1 MITRVHKGGRPD
13 HRRHTPSATP
23 QKRRKWGR
31 KATLACAKPVRASS
45 SRGAGR
51 QQGDA
56 ETGTAGKWPNEK
68 RSPER
73 RPLEVAEREE
83 VAEEHRP

>member
-31 KATLACAKPVRASS
+31 KAILACAKPVRASS

-51 QQGDA
+51 QQGSA
-56 ETGTAGKWPNEK
+56 MTGTARKWPKGEEVAEA
-68 RSPER
+68 SP
-73 RPLEVAEREE
+73 PEVAEREE